1 MKHYG
6 YHQNWII
13 QNIRYVLD
21 ISRTPQ
27 ERAVY
32 NMARPFPVVGGVSE
46 REAYLL
52 QQARGGL
59 AKVSLVNMWLNEFV
73 IR

>member
-1 MKHYG
+1 
-6 YHQNWII
+6 
-13 QNIRYVLD
+13 
-21 ISRTPQ
+21 
-27 ERAVY
+27 
-32 NMARPFPVVGGVSE
+32 MARPFPVVGGVSE
-46 REAYLL
+46 REAHLL